1 MKTAPLTY
9 QYSLIYSY
17 VMSNTVA
24 KPIEAASR
32 LFHALSEPTRL
43 QILEHLKDGEQCVCD
58 LTEAFQTGQSRLSF
72 HLRVLKEAGLI
83 NDRPEGR
90 WMYYSLNAEG
100 IKELESFVKMLQ
112 ESLPSHRSSAPC
124 R

>member
-1 MKTAPLTY
+1 
-9 QYSLIYSY
+9 
-17 VMSNTVA
+17 MSHTLA

-43 QILEHLKDGEQCVCD
+43 QILEQLKNGEQCVCD
-58 LTEAFQTGQSRLSF
+58 LTETFHTGQSRLSF

-90 WMYYSLNAEG
+90 WVYYSLNAEG
-100 IKELESFVKMLQ
+100 IKELESFVKTLR
-112 ESLPSHRSSAPC
+112 ESGPSHRSSAGC

>member
-1 MKTAPLTY
+1 
-9 QYSLIYSY
+9 
-17 VMSNTVA
+17 MSRASA

-43 QILEHLKDGEQCVCD
+43 RILEELKDGEQCVCE
-58 LTEAFQTGQSRLSF
+58 LTETFGTGQSRLSF

-90 WMYYSLNAEG
+90 WMYYSLNFEG
-100 IKELESFVKMLQ
+100 IKELAELVDSLQ
-112 ESLPSHRSSAPC
+112 KSQPSRQSCGPW

>member
-1 MKTAPLTY
+1 MSMSIASKTEE
-9 QYSLIYSY
+9 
-17 VMSNTVA
+17 V
-24 KPIEAASR
+24 SR

-43 QILEHLKDGEQCVCD
+43 RILGELKDGEQCVCA
-58 LTEAFQTGQSRLSF
+58 LTERFNTGQSRLSF

-90 WMYYSLNAEG
+90 WMYYSLNVEG
-100 IKELESFVKMLQ
+100 IKELASFVKELQ
-112 ESLPSHRSSAPC
+112 QSQAPRRSCAPC

>member
-1 MKTAPLTY
+1 
-9 QYSLIYSY
+9 
-17 VMSNTVA
+17 MSRAIANQV
-24 KPIEAASR
+24 EEASR

-43 QILEHLKDGEQCVCD
+43 QILEHLKEGEQCVCE
-58 LTEAFQTGQSRLSF
+58 LTESFKTGQSRLSF

-90 WMYYSLNAEG
+90 WMYYSLNVERL
-100 IKELESFVKMLQ
+100 KELASFVEELK
-112 ESLPSHRSSAPC
+112 ESRPSRRSCGPC

>member
-90 WMYYSLNAEG
+90 WMYYSLNKEA
-100 IKELESFVKMLQ
+100 IKELESFVRMLQ
-112 ESLPSHRSSAPC
+112 ESHVSHRSSAGC